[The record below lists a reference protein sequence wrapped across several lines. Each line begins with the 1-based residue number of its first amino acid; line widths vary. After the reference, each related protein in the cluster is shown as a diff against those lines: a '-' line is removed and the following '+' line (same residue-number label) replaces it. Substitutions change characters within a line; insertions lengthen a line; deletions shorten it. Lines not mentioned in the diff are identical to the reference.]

1 MVYMELL
8 KCMTKLIP
16 NNYSTC
22 FLEIRKNMKRWKKRI
37 WCIMI
42 FYCLFKI
49 FKNHLQE
56 LVHRMDMW
64 KKNNGKVILVTE
76 LKILLKMETLFNN
89 MIVMKMKIHF
99 HLKIWNNRVK
109 QLKKLE
115 KTAKM
120 TKNLSSEIIPV
131 VYLMQIQPLI
141 FVCRGI
147 IVKTIISR

>member
-1 MVYMELL
+1 
-8 KCMTKLIP
+8 
-16 NNYSTC
+16 
-22 FLEIRKNMKRWKKRI
+22 
-37 WCIMI
+37 
-42 FYCLFKI
+42 
-49 FKNHLQE
+49 
-56 LVHRMDMW
+56 MW